1 MSMID
6 INNVTKTFHKAGFN
20 DELLALKDVS
30 LKIEDGMIFVVLGPS
45 GCGKS
50 TLLNVI
56 AGFESPSSGTVVV
69 GGAPITRPGPDRGVV
84 FQEFALFPWRT
95 VRGNVEVGPLV
106 RGMSRARILEQCQYY
121 LNLVGLQDFEDRYP
135 AELSGGMKQRVGL
148 ARALANEPSVLLMDE
163 PFGALDAQT
172 RQLMQQELLRIWEVT
187 KTTIVFVTHD
197 VTEAVLLADKIAL
210 MTARP
215 GRVKEILDV
224 KLERPREPT
233 MGSFLEYQKRV
244 NDIIKAEVM
253 LAWQQNEQN

>member
-1 MSMID
+1 MIEVT
-6 INNVTKTFHKAGFN
+6 NVTKTFRKDGFN

-106 RGMSRARILEQCQYY
+106 RGMSRARILERCQYY
-121 LNLVGLQDFEDRYP
+121 LNLVGLQEFEDRYP

-215 GRVKEILDV
+215 GRVKETLDV

-233 MGSFLEYQKRV
+233 TGSFLEYQKRV

-253 LAWQQNEQN
+253 LAWQQNEQK

>member
-1 MSMID
+1 MIE
-6 INNVTKTFHKAGFN
+6 IKNVTKTFCKAGST
-20 DELLALKDVS
+20 DELLALTDVS
-30 LKIEDGMIFVVLGPS
+30 LKIEAGKIFVVLGPS

-50 TLLNVI
+50 TLLSII
-56 AGFESPSSGTVVV
+56 AGFESPSLGTVAV
-69 GGAPITRPGPDRGVV
+69 GGTPITRPGPDRGVV

-106 RGMSRARILEQCQYY
+106 RGIDRPRVRERCQYY
-121 LNLVGLQDFEDRYP
+121 LNLVGLQNFEERYP

-172 RQLMQQELLRIWEVT
+172 RLLMQKELLRIWEVT

-197 VTEAVLLADKIAL
+197 VTEAILLADKIAL

-215 GRVKEILDV
+215 GRIKEILDV
-224 KLERPREPT
+224 DLDRPREPT
-233 MGSFLEYQKRV
+233 TSDFVEYQKRV
-244 NDIIKAEVM
+244 NDIITAEVM
-253 LAWQQNEQN
+253 LAWKQQSST